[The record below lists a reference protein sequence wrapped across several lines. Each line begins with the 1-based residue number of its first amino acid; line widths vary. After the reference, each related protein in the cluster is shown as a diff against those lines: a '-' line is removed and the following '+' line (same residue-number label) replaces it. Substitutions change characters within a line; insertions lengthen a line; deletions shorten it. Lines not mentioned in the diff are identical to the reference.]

1 MSFGASGVRGAKQS
15 SFADAVLH
23 FPAVPYITLDKAASN
38 FVRKRKRRVWSGA
51 FQVGTSPS
59 IQSYPKPSHKDTL
72 CLETSTHPQLLC
84 PMCARTHTLASP
96 CPPGITF
103 SRKPPLTL
111 LLTPGGMNVS
121 FQQLSLLPHHCIHH
135 TAWSLSEYLT
145 PPRFSRQFSR
155 IISAPPVSRMAQ
167 HREDTFVLL
176 VLAE

>member
-84 PMCARTHTLASP
+84 PRCAHTHAGFSLSSRYHFFQEASP
-96 CPPGITF
+96 DTSPHPRWDECIL
-103 SRKPPLTL
+103 SAA
-111 LLTPGGMNVS
+111 VS
-121 FQQLSLLPHHCIHH
+121 AASSLHPSHCM
-135 TAWSLSEYLT
+135 
-145 PPRFSRQFSR
+145 
-155 IISAPPVSRMAQ
+155 VSVR
-167 HREDTFVLL
+167 VLDPSSCL
-176 VLAE
+176 QAVF

>member
-23 FPAVPYITLDKAASN
+23 FPAVPCITLDKAASN
-38 FVRKRKRRVWSGA
+38 FVRKRTRRVWSG
-51 FQVGTSPS
+51 VGTSPS
-59 IQSYPKPSHKDTL
+59 IQSHPKPSHKDTL

-84 PMCARTHTLASP
+84 PMRTDTHTRWLLR
-96 CPPGITF
+96 PPGITF

-111 LLTPGGMNVS
+111 LLAPGGMDVS
-121 FQQLSLLPHHCIHH
+121 FQHLSLMPHHCIHH

-145 PPRFSRQFSR
+145 PPCFCRQFPS
-155 IISAPPVSRMAQ
+155 IISVPPVSRMAQ
-167 HREDTFVLL
+167 HREDTFVLV